1 MDLINKVTGVD
12 EEGRSR
18 QRILL
23 YAAKKYVLFSICHFL
38 SFQWILNFANMVRFS
53 LVFYLFNISTVVV
66 IVNLLYSFSSLLT

>member
-23 YAAKKYVLFSICHFL
+23 YAAKKYVLFSICHSL
-38 SFQWILNFANMVRFS
+38 SFQWILNFANVVRFS
-53 LVFYLFNISTVVV
+53 LVFYLFDSTVVV
-66 IVNLLYSFSSLLT
+66 IVNLLYSFCSLLT